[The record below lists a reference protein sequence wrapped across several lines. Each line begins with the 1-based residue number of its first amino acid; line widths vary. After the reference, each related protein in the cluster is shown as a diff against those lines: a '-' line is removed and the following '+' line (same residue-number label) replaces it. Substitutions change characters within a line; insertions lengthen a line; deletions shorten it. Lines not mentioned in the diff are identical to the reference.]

1 MSLLLIPHI
10 HLYSSLRCN
19 KLHKSHEQAH
29 WETETHFTATG
40 MPSEH
45 NQSDSF
51 HTFHFNLPAFYQ
63 LNKRHHHLKSKV

>member
-1 MSLLLIPHI
+1 MSLLLLPHS

-19 KLHKSHEQAH
+19 KSHEQAH
-29 WETETHFTATG
+29 WETETHFTATE

-51 HTFHFNLPAFYQ
+51 HNFHFNLASFYQ
-63 LNKRHHHLKSKV
+63 LLKSKV